1 MVTARAAPVMA
12 AIEAAAALG
21 HGGATL
27 DQLLSLASIT
37 SSCADSSRYSGYGD
51 KENRKTVLVSVLEEL
66 QMAGFIYCTG
76 TGAYTPL

>member
-1 MVTARAAPVMA
+1 MA

-27 DQLLSLASIT
+27 DQLLSLASLA
-37 SSCADSSRYSGYGD
+37 SSCSTSDGSRDGNGHSD
-51 KENRKTVLVSVLEEL
+51 KENRKAALVSVLEEL

-76 TGAYTPL
+76 AGAYTPL